1 MKNNYLLTEVET
13 DIAFAVITTENK
25 ANTVKLVE
33 LAIKEEYLYEKVTFI
48 SDTYSERS
56 GIITMSF
63 DCLNEDG
70 DEDIREV
77 ELNLT
82 IIYNIEDM
90 KLSDEDVLK
99 RHKKFGNEM
108 GLLSLLGIFM
118 LASFIA
124 IEDNWQ
130 HHFGFLGIVTAQI
143 LTMVYF
149 CLKAKWD
156 SKVLKVKMRENGTT

>member
-1 MKNNYLLTEVET
+1 MKNNYLLTEVES
-13 DIAFAVITTENK
+13 DVAFAVITTENK

-63 DCLNEDG
+63 DCLNDDG
-70 DEDIREV
+70 EEDIREV

-82 IIYNIEDM
+82 AVYNFDDIKMEN
-90 KLSDEDVLK
+90 EDVIK
-99 RHKKFGNEM
+99 KHKKFGNEM
-108 GLLSLLGIFM
+108 GLLSLMGLFM

-124 IEDNWQ
+124 INDNWKN
-130 HHFGFLGIVTAQI
+130 HFGFLGIVSAQI
-143 LTMVYF
+143 LTMLYF
-149 CLKAKWD
+149 YLKAKWD
-156 SKVLKVKMRENGTT
+156 IRVLTNKIKQNGTT